1 MAQTDSEMAKDM
13 VVALLGHIKEIDRR
27 DFETDATKLGKA
39 IAGVYKE
46 VFKGVTATYQ
56 EVIVDRKK

>member
-1 MAQTDSEMAKDM
+1 MAQTDSEVAKDM

-46 VFKGVTATYQ
+46 VYEGVKSSYQ
-56 EVIVDRKK
+56 K